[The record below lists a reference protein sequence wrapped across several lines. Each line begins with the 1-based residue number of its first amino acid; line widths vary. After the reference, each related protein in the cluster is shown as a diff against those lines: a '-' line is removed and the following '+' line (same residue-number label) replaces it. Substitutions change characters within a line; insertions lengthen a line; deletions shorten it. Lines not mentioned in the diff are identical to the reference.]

1 MSDTDNGDNGRNDER
16 RAKLVKAG
24 VAVGIGSAAIV
35 AALLYAST
43 VKKKPKRNPPAGG
56 ATD

>member
-1 MSDTDNGDNGRNDER
+1 MSEDDKRDDER
-16 RAKLVKAG
+16 RTKLVKAG

-35 AALLYAST
+35 AALIYAST
-43 VKKKPKRNPPAGG
+43 VKKKPKRNPPTGG